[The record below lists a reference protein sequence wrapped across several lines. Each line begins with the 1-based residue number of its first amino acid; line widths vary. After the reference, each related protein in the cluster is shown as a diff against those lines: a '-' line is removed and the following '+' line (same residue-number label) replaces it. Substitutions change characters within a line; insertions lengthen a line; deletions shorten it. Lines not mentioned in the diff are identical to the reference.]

1 MSDLV
6 AAMPDDQSAPITAGR
21 VVKSTFDLVAA
32 LILLVAVSPVLLV
45 IAVLVSLDG
54 GPFIFGHRRV
64 GRYGREFSCLK
75 FRTMQI
81 DSDRVLARTLAE
93 DPEAAA
99 EWAANHK
106 LRNDPRITRIGRF
119 LRVTSLDELPQL
131 LNVLRGDMSLV
142 GPRPIVRAEVARYG
156 CDIGFYVRV
165 KPGLTGLWQ
174 VNGRSDTSY
183 RQRIDYDVD
192 YVKHW
197 SFWRDFLILL
207 KTVQVIL
214 MRKGSV

>member
-1 MSDLV
+1 MSEFV
-6 AAMPDDQSAPITAGR
+6 AAMTEEDNASLTAGR
-21 VVKSTFDLVAA
+21 VVKSVFDQVAA
-32 LILLVAVSPVLLV
+32 LILLVLISPLLLI

-54 GPFIFGHRRV
+54 GAFIFGHRRV

-75 FRTMQI
+75 FRTMQV
-81 DSDRVLARTLAE
+81 DGDRVLARTLAD
-93 DPEAAA
+93 DPAAAA

-106 LRNDPRITRIGRF
+106 LRNDPRITRVGRF

-131 LNVLRGDMSLV
+131 LNVLRGEMSLV
-142 GPRPIVRAEVARYG
+142 GPRPIVRAEIARYG
-156 CDIGFYVRV
+156 RDISYYMRV

-192 YVKHW
+192 YVKNW
-197 SFWRDFLILL
+197 SFWRDFFILL
-207 KTVQVIL
+207 KTVEVIL

>member
-1 MSDLV
+1 M
-6 AAMPDDQSAPITAGR
+6 
-21 VVKSTFDLVAA
+21 
-32 LILLVAVSPVLLV
+32 VSPLLLA
-45 IAVLVSLDG
+45 IALLVSLDG
-54 GPFIFGHRRV
+54 GPSIFGHRRL

-75 FRTMQI
+75 FRTMQV
-81 DSDRVLARTLAE
+81 DGDRVLARTLAE
-93 DPEAAA
+93 DPAAAA

-106 LRNDPRITRIGRF
+106 LRNDPRVTRIGRF

-156 CDIGFYVRV
+156 CDISFYMRV

-197 SFWRDFLILL
+197 SFRRDFLILL

>member
-1 MSDLV
+1 M
-6 AAMPDDQSAPITAGR
+6 Q
-21 VVKSTFDLVAA
+21 
-32 LILLVAVSPVLLV
+32 
-45 IAVLVSLDG
+45 LDG
-54 GPFIFGHRRV
+54 
-64 GRYGREFSCLK
+64 
-75 FRTMQI
+75 
-81 DSDRVLARTLAE
+81 DRVRARTLAE
-93 DPEAAA
+93 DPAAAA

-142 GPRPIVRAEVARYG
+142 GPRPIVRAEIARYG
-156 CDIGFYVRV
+156 GDISFYARV

>member
-1 MSDLV
+1 MSEFV
-6 AAMPDDQSAPITAGR
+6 AAMTEEDNAPLTAGR
-21 VVKSTFDLVAA
+21 VVKSVFDQVAA
-32 LILLVAVSPVLLV
+32 LILLVLISPLLLI

-54 GPFIFGHRRV
+54 GAFIFGHRRV

-75 FRTMQI
+75 FRTMQV
-81 DSDRVLARTLAE
+81 DGDRVLARTLAD
-93 DPEAAA
+93 DPAAAA

-106 LRNDPRITRIGRF
+106 LRNDPRITRVGRF

-131 LNVLRGDMSLV
+131 LNVLRGEMSLV
-142 GPRPIVRAEVARYG
+142 GPRPIVRAEIARYG
-156 CDIGFYVRV
+156 RDISYYMRV

-192 YVKHW
+192 YVKNW
-197 SFWRDFLILL
+197 SFWRDFFILL
-207 KTVQVIL
+207 KTVEVIL

>member
-1 MSDLV
+1 MTEEDNASL
-6 AAMPDDQSAPITAGR
+6 TAGR
-21 VVKSTFDLVAA
+21 VVKSVFDQVAA
-32 LILLVAVSPVLLV
+32 LILLVLISPLLLI

-54 GPFIFGHRRV
+54 GAFIFGHRRV

-75 FRTMQI
+75 FRTMQV
-81 DSDRVLARTLAE
+81 DGDRVLARTLAD
-93 DPEAAA
+93 DPAAAA

-106 LRNDPRITRIGRF
+106 LRNDPRITRVGRF

-131 LNVLRGDMSLV
+131 LNVLRGEMSLV
-142 GPRPIVRAEVARYG
+142 GPRPIVRAEIARYG
-156 CDIGFYVRV
+156 RDISYYMRV

-192 YVKHW
+192 YVKNW
-197 SFWRDFLILL
+197 SFWRDFFILL
-207 KTVQVIL
+207 KTVEVIL